1 MTGGILFGEHAVEE
15 VLPPLLFCVTEANS
29 FCAFTSHTKKVFC
42 P

>member
-1 MTGGILFGEHAVEE
+1 MTGGILFVEHAAEE

-29 FCAFTSHTKKVFC
+29 FCAFTHKKVFC